1 MLTYTP
7 ELVKKL
13 LPEANVSVT
22 TDFLA
27 LPEILA
33 LLQTI
38 RYREFGGKDNA
49 QIVSEITASNRR
61 SFCLRCE
68 IVELFHSFGLIV
80 KLRAEGSP
88 VDLLIPWPSVVTIVW
103 LNAELEPSFK
113 ARLGYAQ

>member
-1 MLTYTP
+1 MLTSTP
-7 ELVKKL
+7 ELVKKF

-38 RYREFGGKDNA
+38 GYREFAGKDNA

-61 SFCLRCE
+61 SFSLRCE

-80 KLRAEGSP
+80 KLRAEGTP
-88 VDLLIPWPSVVTIVW
+88 VELMIPWPFVVTIVW
-103 LNAELEPSFK
+103 LNTELEPSFK
-113 ARLGYAQ
+113 AHLGYPQ